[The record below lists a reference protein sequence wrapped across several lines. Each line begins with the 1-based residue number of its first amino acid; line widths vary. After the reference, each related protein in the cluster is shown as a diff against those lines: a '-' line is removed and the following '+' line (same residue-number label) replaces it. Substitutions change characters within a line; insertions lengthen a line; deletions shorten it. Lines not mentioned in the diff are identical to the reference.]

1 MSESRLSDGE
11 GAGALEE
18 WVELTATERRI
29 LVEISK
35 MEQEDWAMWGG
46 AVIDAV
52 GEQHLSVSDKQVY
65 RVLSKLVDR
74 GWLVDLI
81 PDKRTSRYAL
91 TPAGRDV
98 LEAGH
103 AELTAAVDELPDE
116 LLSERRE

>member
-11 GAGALEE
+11 GSGALEE

-29 LVEISK
+29 LAEISK

-91 TPAGRDV
+91 TPTGRDV